1 MEVIVRKNNVSKAWA
16 LLSKKMRE
24 DGDLRRVIE
33 RSEFKTK
40 GEKRRE
46 AKKRSKM
53 RLAKQMREEREV
65 DEQTYR

>member
-16 LLSKKMRE
+16 LLSKKLRE

-33 RSEFKTK
+33 RMEFKTK

-46 AKKRSKM
+46 ALKRSKM
-53 RLAKQMREEREV
+53 RVAKQMREEREDV
-65 DEQTYR
+65 